1 VYSRIDGGTT
11 IPPDVIDA
19 NWPLTTAPIEYRV
32 TPC

>member
-11 IPPDVIDA
+11 IPQDVIDA
-19 NWPLTTAPIEYRV
+19 NWPLTTAPTEYRV